1 LMQVRVAS
9 HGERVGTMPL
19 FTSLPTTTIPGD
31 NVAIIPSR
39 DVPTTVHSLL
49 FLLDRAL
56 QSLLFQAAYFSLA
69 LVLILYSP
77 ISFDWIAVQ
86 LS

>member
-1 LMQVRVAS
+1 VR
-9 HGERVGTMPL
+9 
-19 FTSLPTTTIPGD
+19 
-31 NVAIIPSR
+31 
-39 DVPTTVHSLL
+39 SLL